1 METKKILIIEDEPSI
16 SDMLAFSMRKEG
28 YGVKTAESGREGLEL
43 FTRWKPDL
51 LLLDLMLPDMTGFDV
66 CRQVLEASNTPII
79 MLTARTDTFD
89 RILGIESGADDYI
102 TKPFD
107 IREVIVRIKAVFRR
121 IELTAEA
128 AEHMSSQVLNLGYG
142 ITLEKEKR
150 EVRKNGVPVV
160 LTQKEYELLQCFA
173 EHKGRVFSRS
183 ELLDKVWGFEVAI
196 DTRTVDIHVQRIRK
210 KLDEPNRPSLIE
222 TVFGIGYKL
231 VQQG

>member
-128 AEHMSSQVLNLGYG
+128 VEHMSSQVLNLGYG

>member
-28 YGVKTAESGREGLEL
+28 YGVNTAESGREGLEL

-128 AEHMSSQVLNLGYG
+128 AENMSSQVLNLGYG

>member
-128 AEHMSSQVLNLGYG
+128 VEHMSSQVLNLGYG

-183 ELLDKVWGFEVAI
+183 ELLDKVWGFEVVI

>member
-1 METKKILIIEDEPSI
+1 MENKKILIIEDEPSI
-16 SDMLAFSMRKEG
+16 LDMLAFSLQKEG
-28 YGVKTAESGREGLEL
+28 YSVKMADTGKQGLEL
-43 FTRWKPDL
+43 FAQWKPDL

-66 CRQVLEASNTPII
+66 CRRVLKASNTPII

-121 IELTAEA
+121 IELTAESA
-128 AEHMSSQVLNLGYG
+128 DLLSDQIINLGYH

-150 EVRKNGVPVV
+150 EVRKKGAPVV

-183 ELLDKVWGFEVAI
+183 ELLDKVWGFEIAI

-210 KLDEPNRPSLIE
+210 KLDEPDHPSLIE
-222 TVFGIGYKL
+222 TVFGVGYKL

>member
-1 METKKILIIEDEPSI
+1 MDNKKILIIEDEPSI
-16 SDMLAFSMRKEG
+16 SDMLAFSLQKEG
-28 YGVKTAESGREGLEL
+28 YAVKTAETGKQGLEL
-43 FTRWKPDL
+43 FVQWKPDL

-66 CRQVLEASNTPII
+66 CRQVLEAFNTPII
-79 MLTARTDTFD
+79 MLTARADTFD

-121 IELTAEA
+121 IELTAESA
-128 AEHMSSQVLNLGYG
+128 DQSSDQILNLGYN

-150 EVRKNGVPVV
+150 EVRKNGTLVV

-210 KLDEPNRPSLIE
+210 KLDEPDRSSLIE
-222 TVFGIGYKL
+222 TVFGVGYKL
-231 VQQG
+231 VHHG

>member
-128 AEHMSSQVLNLGYG
+128 AENMSSQVLNLGYG